1 LPAESGLPAGKE
13 RVRLLFPG
21 AEPLCAGGNTGPSGP
36 PGKRKTSRA
45 GGRGTHKT
53 PPVHGEAESESALPV
68 PAECGQ
74 PSRIWLILSREASQW
89 PTRRASHPIPCAAQA
104 ARAGIYWLRFYT

>member
-74 PSRIWLILSREASQW
+74 PQGGITVTDSQGVS
-89 PTRRASHPIPCAAQA
+89 PYSVCRTGG
-104 ARAGIYWLRFYT
+104 AGWHLLTSVLY